1 MLNNA
6 SSIVDVLRWRAE
18 HQPHETAFVFLGD
31 GETESE
37 RWTYHE
43 LDAKA
48 RDIAERLR
56 ATSAAG
62 DRVLL
67 IYPPGLDFVAALLG
81 CFVAGVTAVPAIPDP
96 SPRAMARFRKIVAD
110 AQSTLAISTESLLEI
125 VQYSLADMPELQAL
139 QWVATDSLAQEASSN
154 WACMPPVADDL
165 AFIQYTSG
173 STSAPK
179 GVAVSHGNL
188 IYNQRMLQ
196 AGLQSS
202 EETTIVSWLPV
213 YHDLGLIA
221 QLLHALYVGSNCV
234 LMSPVAFLQR
244 PARWLQAISRYRGVF
259 SAAPNFGYELCL
271 RKISTEDCR
280 SLDLSSWS
288 LAMNAAE
295 PVRHSTI
302 SGFAER
308 FGRYGFSPRAFF
320 PGYGLAEATI
330 CVSGGP
336 CGQGAVVLAV
346 SPEALAQHRVEIA
359 PATMEDAQ
367 LIVASGSSQLEEV
380 IEIVDPETLR
390 PAAENRV
397 GEIWVRGPN
406 IARGYWAQPE
416 ATANVF
422 EAFLAGT
429 NDGPYLRT
437 GDLGFL
443 RNGQL
448 FVTGRIKDLILIRGR
463 NHYPQDIE
471 LTVEASHADFRPGCN
486 GAFSC
491 EIENEE
497 RLVVIQEVRDNIA
510 ADLGAVASLVRLAI
524 KKAHGI
530 DPWAIALVQSHAVI
544 KTSSG
549 KVARRA
555 CRDAYAQGELAT
567 LFEWNDVQP
576 RRRAI
581 DGITPRRRQL
591 GNAQPIP
598 APLGEERIV
607 KGRIHRRVV
616 RRVIRSN
623 WRRLG
628 HFLFDHFADSRRN
641 LSDFLFLDVTHGANR
656 DLADFLLFHIADGL
670 DRNLAHLAL
679 FDVSHGLHGDLVHA
693 HFVFVA
699 DRLHWRPHGDSPR
712 NVRRDRHTCPLAK
725 ADIIGLVSRH
735 RHIRRHELLA
745 IRRFVNRPTD
755 DVPLFPLRRLVNRL
769 LHNVCLL
776 ALGRFDDRL
785 QHRVCLLSLRSFD
798 HRAHHGVAFFAVF
811 HSPDRLL
818 HRVALGF
825 LARRARNE
833 EQRQREQRH
842 KWQRRQQAFHGD
854 SSCFARG

>member
-18 HQPHETAFVFLGD
+18 HTPNATAYVFLGD

-37 RWTYHE
+37 RWSYHE
-43 LDAKA
+43 LYSRACAVAD
-48 RDIAERLR
+48 RLR
-56 ATSAAG
+56 ENSAPG

-110 AQSTLAISTESLLEI
+110 AQSSLVLSTESLLGI
-125 VQYSLADMPELQAL
+125 VQYSLADLPELQTM
-139 QWVATDSLAQEASSN
+139 QWVATDSLPQETAR
-154 WACMPPVADDL
+154 AVLRMPPVADDL

-188 IYNQRMLQ
+188 VYNQRMLQ

-202 EETTIVSWLPV
+202 SDTTIVSWLPV

-271 RKISTEDCR
+271 RKVSAEDCH
-280 SLDLSSWS
+280 SLNLSSWT

-330 CVSGGP
+330 CVAGGP
-336 CGQGAVVLAV
+336 CGQGAVTLAV
-346 SPEALAQHRVEIA
+346 NPEALAQHRVEVL
-359 PATMEDAQ
+359 PATVAGAQ
-367 LIVASGSSQLEEV
+367 LIVASGSSQLDEV
-380 IEIVDPETLR
+380 IKIVDPETMH
-390 PAAENRV
+390 PTAEDRV
-397 GEIWVRGPN
+397 GEIWVRGSN
-406 IARGYWAQPE
+406 IARGYWAQPD

-422 EAFLAGT
+422 EAYLAGT

-471 LTVEASHADFRPGCN
+471 LTVETSHADFRPGCN

-497 RLVVIQEVRDNIA
+497 RLVVIQEMRDNSAVDLSVVA
-510 ADLGAVASLVRLAI
+510 AAVRLAI

-530 DPWAIALVQSHAVI
+530 EPWAIALVRAHAVI

-549 KVARRA
+549 KIARRA

-567 LFEWNDVQP
+567 LFEWNDA
-576 RRRAI
+576 RR
-581 DGITPRRRQL
+581 TP
-591 GNAQPIP
+591 PP
-598 APLGEERIV
+598 HDRIAFAA
-607 KGRIHRRVV
+607 
-616 RRVIRSN
+616 SLAN
-623 WRRLG
+623 WT
-628 HFLFDHFADSRRN
+628 S
-641 LSDFLFLDVTHGANR
+641 S
-656 DLADFLLFHIADGL
+656 
-670 DRNLAHLAL
+670 
-679 FDVSHGLHGDLVHA
+679 DVSH
-693 HFVFVA
+693 
-699 DRLHWRPHGDSPR
+699 SPR
-712 NVRRDRHTCPLAK
+712 
-725 ADIIGLVSRH
+725 
-735 RHIRRHELLA
+735 
-745 IRRFVNRPTD
+745 
-755 DVPLFPLRRLVNRL
+755 
-769 LHNVCLL
+769 
-776 ALGRFDDRL
+776 
-785 QHRVCLLSLRSFD
+785 
-798 HRAHHGVAFFAVF
+798 
-811 HSPDRLL
+811 
-818 HRVALGF
+818 
-825 LARRARNE
+825 
-833 EQRQREQRH
+833 
-842 KWQRRQQAFHGD
+842 
-854 SSCFARG
+854 

>member
-1 MLNNA
+1 MLHNA

-18 HQPHETAFVFLGD
+18 NQPNATAFVFLAD

-37 RWTYHE
+37 RWTYQE
-43 LDAKA
+43 LYA
-48 RDIAERLR
+48 RACAVAERLR
-56 ATSAAG
+56 ASSAAG

-110 AQSTLAISTESLLEI
+110 AQSTLVLSTESLLGI
-125 VQYSLADMPELQAL
+125 VQYSLADLPELQAM
-139 QWVATDSLAQEASSN
+139 QWVATDSLPQETAH
-154 WACMPPVADDL
+154 AVLRMPPVADDL

-188 IYNQRMLQ
+188 IYNQQMLQ

-202 EETTIVSWLPV
+202 SETTIVSWLPV

-221 QLLHALYVGSNCV
+221 QLLHALYVGSNCI
-234 LMSPVAFLQR
+234 LMSPIAFLQR
-244 PARWLQAISRYRGVF
+244 PTRWLQAISRYRGVF

-271 RKISTEDCR
+271 RKVSAEDCHA
-280 SLDLSSWS
+280 LDLSSWT

-336 CGQGAVVLAV
+336 CGQGAVTLAV
-346 SPEALAQHRVEIA
+346 NPEALAQHRVEVV
-359 PATMEDAQ
+359 PATAKGAQ
-367 LIVASGSSQLEEV
+367 LIVASGSAQLDEV
-380 IEIVDPETLR
+380 IKIVDPETQR
-390 PAAENRV
+390 PTAENRV
-397 GEIWVRGPN
+397 GEIWVRGSN
-406 IARGYWAQPE
+406 IARGYWAQPD

-422 EAFLAGT
+422 EAYLAGT

-471 LTVEASHADFRPGCN
+471 LTVETSHADFRPGCN

-497 RLVVIQEVRDNIA
+497 RLVVIQEMRDNTAVDLSVVA
-510 ADLGAVASLVRLAI
+510 AAVRLAI

-530 DPWAIALVQSHAVI
+530 EPWAIALVRSHAVI

-549 KVARRA
+549 KIARRA

-567 LFEWNDVQP
+567 LFEWNDA
-576 RRRAI
+576 RR
-581 DGITPRRRQL
+581 T
-591 GNAQPIP
+591 P
-598 APLGEERIV
+598 APVHDRI
-607 KGRIHRRVV
+607 
-616 RRVIRSN
+616 SYAASMPT
-623 WRRLG
+623 W
-628 HFLFDHFADSRRN
+628 AS
-641 LSDFLFLDVTHGANR
+641 SDG
-656 DLADFLLFHIADGL
+656 
-670 DRNLAHLAL
+670 
-679 FDVSHGLHGDLVHA
+679 SH
-693 HFVFVA
+693 
-699 DRLHWRPHGDSPR
+699 
-712 NVRRDRHTCPLAK
+712 
-725 ADIIGLVSRH
+725 
-735 RHIRRHELLA
+735 E
-745 IRRFVNRPTD
+745 PT
-755 DVPLFPLRRLVNRL
+755 
-769 LHNVCLL
+769 
-776 ALGRFDDRL
+776 
-785 QHRVCLLSLRSFD
+785 
-798 HRAHHGVAFFAVF
+798 
-811 HSPDRLL
+811 
-818 HRVALGF
+818 
-825 LARRARNE
+825 
-833 EQRQREQRH
+833 
-842 KWQRRQQAFHGD
+842 
-854 SSCFARG
+854 